1 MEHAPLCLL
10 HVRLSNTP
18 NVPKMTHLQR
28 FEASLDDGVKFE
40 CWAVV
45 TPDGKVVFKF
55 KEFVDFLKCKDVN
68 NIYRMIPK
76 KWKVYWE
83 KLQSDQRVESP
94 VDLRSLNVF
103 VYEPG
108 MYAFMTR
115 LGSPLAKWCMG
126 FLYDVVVPTLKKNQR
141 AKPRMPG
148 HVYVAT
154 SPLYR
159 ERNLYRIGRTASP
172 TALLCFLNED
182 RHEDLFYLDYVSPD
196 VGREESMSAEL
207 LIREHIASLRTH
219 GDFYQFATKEA
230 LDLAREAI
238 VKIQTL

>member
-1 MEHAPLCLL
+1 
-10 HVRLSNTP
+10 
-18 NVPKMTHLQR
+18 MTHLQR

-40 CWAVV
+40 CWGVV
-45 TPDGKVVFKF
+45 TPDGKVACKL
-55 KEFVDFLKCKDVN
+55 KEFVDFLGYKETNSVYK
-68 NIYRMIPK
+68 MIPK
-76 KWKVYWE
+76 EWKIFW
-83 KLQSDQRVESP
+83 KQLQRDMCVESP
-94 VDLRSLNVF
+94 VELHPRNVF

-108 MYAFMTR
+108 MYALMTR
-115 LGSPLAKWCMG
+115 SGTRLAKWCMG
-126 FLYDVVVPTLKKNQR
+126 FLYNVVVPTLKKNQR

-159 ERNLYRIGRTASP
+159 ELHLYKIGRTASP

-207 LIREHIASLRTH
+207 LIREHIESLRMH
-219 GDFYQFATKEA
+219 EDFYQFATKEA